1 MNLLF
6 FFNPLRLLKF
16 KEECAQVSEKK
27 QDKINSFYQFITF
40 AIHNRTL
47 LNLIRP
53 QNYEFERL
61 ETYVTVPRNFR
72 NNTHTHTPNAINQ
85 QGRVSFG

>member
-1 MNLLF
+1 M
-6 FFNPLRLLKF
+6 
-16 KEECAQVSEKK
+16 CGQVSGKK

-53 QNYEFERL
+53 QDYGHMLPEAYNLFVYLLKFKHKKEIGVYNVYEVL
-61 ETYVTVPRNFR
+61 YD
-72 NNTHTHTPNAINQ
+72 NQ
-85 QGRVSFG
+85 VQLLILMRGCHD